1 MGSAGGQ
8 GVFQMFAVVAEAF
21 KAERTLTYVKMLA
34 LTRLAHQLWH
44 LRLVARDPSRL
55 ILLL

>member
-21 KAERTLTYVKMLA
+21 KAERTLTYVKK
-34 LTRLAHQLWH
+34 
-44 LRLVARDPSRL
+44 ARATNSGSL
-55 ILLL
+55 EMFAAILLASSLK